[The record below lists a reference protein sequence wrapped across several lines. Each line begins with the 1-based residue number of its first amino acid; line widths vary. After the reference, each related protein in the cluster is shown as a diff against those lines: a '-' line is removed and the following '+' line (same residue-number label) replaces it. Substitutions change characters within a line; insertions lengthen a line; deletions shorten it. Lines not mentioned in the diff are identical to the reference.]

1 MSDAG
6 YYRSE
11 AERWLKWAE
20 ACLDPEVARR
30 RRALASDYNELADEL
45 ERVPRV
51 PCASNRVEMQQEG
64 PVQQQPIK
72 SQGEK

>member
-1 MSDAG
+1 MSDAE

-30 RRALASDYNELADEL
+30 RRALASDYNALADEI
-45 ERVPRV
+45 ERVPKL
-51 PCASNRVEMQQEG
+51 PAA
-64 PVQQQPIK
+64 PIEK
-72 SQGEK
+72 PQGDR